1 MKLNA
6 NQIHEFTNQIV
17 SNVERRLDKI
27 IEIPLRNNEIEV
39 FESEWFTNLG
49 FETEEDFK
57 DLEEDEY
64 VYMHKI
70 WELAKNIKDKFPM
83 LTSTQDVRD
92 FARLEI
98 YDYVN
103 NVLENK
109 ELNKHLMSQIED
121 YVEERN
127 N

>member
-6 NQIHEFTNQIV
+6 NQINEFTNQIV

-27 IEIPLRNNEIEV
+27 IEIPLKNNSLDI
-39 FESEWFTNLG
+39 FQAEWFTNLG
-49 FETEEDFK
+49 FETEEDIK
-57 DLEEDEY
+57 DLEEDEQS
-64 VYMHKI
+64 YMYKI
-70 WELAKNIKDKFPM
+70 WDLAKNIKDKFPT
-83 LTSTQDVRD
+83 LSSTQDVRD

-121 YVEERN
+121 YVEERSN
-127 N
+127 